1 MQPIRYGCGW
11 TIATKFSGVANT
23 LVYFGRAEDRGLLT
37 LATLSTN
44 DLSGHNGHPKYG
56 QKMVEN
62 SELEISIFFKA
73 FNSETV

>member
-1 MQPIRYGCGW
+1 MKMLQKDKMVLVIPPIAPKKFRDKILRCRNFCRQQLSYG
-11 TIATKFSGVANT
+11 
-23 LVYFGRAEDRGLLT
+23 
-37 LATLSTN
+37 
-44 DLSGHNGHPKYG
+44 GHPKYG